1 MAQAIVILAL
11 PLPFVKLNPN
21 KPRLRPYLG
30 LGLGILAV
38 STASLFI
45 RFAQQESVPALVI
58 AAYRLTLATLIL
70 APAALWRQRAE
81 LRPLTHRDGALA
93 LASGVFLS
101 AHFGTWITSLAY
113 TTIASSVVLYATA
126 PLWAALMAT
135 IFLREKIT
143 RVVVMG
149 MGLAVMG
156 SVVVGL
162 SDACAPAGCPSLSD
176 FLRGRAFFGDLLALA
191 GAVTIAIYF
200 SLGRKLRAT
209 MSLVTYTALAYGTAA
224 SGMLVVVVLARLPL
238 GGYAPRAYL
247 WLGLLALIPQLIGHS
262 AFNWALKFL
271 PTTYVAVM
279 TFGEPIGAT
288 MLAAVFLREAPSLP
302 KLIGGALI
310 LAGIALASR

>member
-1 MAQAIVILAL
+1 MILAL

-21 KPRLRPYLG
+21 KPRLPPYLG
-30 LGLGILAV
+30 LGLGIVAV

-45 RFAQQESVPALVI
+45 RFAQKESVPSLVI

-81 LRPLTHRDGALA
+81 LRALTRRDGALA
-93 LASGVFLS
+93 LASGVFLG

-126 PLWAALMAT
+126 PLGVALIST
-135 IFLREKIT
+135 IFLREKIA
-143 RVVVMG
+143 RAVAIG
-149 MGLAVMG
+149 MGLALTG

-176 FLRGRAFFGDLLALA
+176 FLRGRAFFGDWLALA
-191 GAVTIAIYF
+191 GAVTMAAYF
-200 SLGRKLRAT
+200 SLGRKLRET

-224 SGMLVVVVLARLPL
+224 SVMLLVVSFARLPL
-238 GGYAPRAYL
+238 VGYAPRAYL
-247 WLGLLALIPQLIGHS
+247 WLALLALIPQLIGHS

-271 PTTYVAVM
+271 PTTYVAVT

-288 MLAAVFLREAPSLP
+288 ILAVIFLQEAPSLT
-302 KLIGGALI
+302 KLIGGVII
-310 LAGIALASR
+310 LAGIAVASR